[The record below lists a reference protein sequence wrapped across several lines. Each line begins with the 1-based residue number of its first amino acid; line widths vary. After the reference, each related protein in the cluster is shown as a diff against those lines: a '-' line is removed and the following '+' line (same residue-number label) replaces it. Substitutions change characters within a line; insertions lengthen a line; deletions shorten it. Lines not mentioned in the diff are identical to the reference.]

1 MAALARLW
9 ERAQME
15 GASEPLTRAAG
26 LKGYRF
32 HDLRHQAI
40 TEMAE
45 AGAPDATIKAVAGH
59 IDQNMMEHY
68 SHVRMAAKRTVLD
81 KLEAV

>member
-1 MAALARLW
+1 
-9 ERAQME
+9 
-15 GASEPLTRAAG
+15 

-59 IDQNMMEHY
+59 IDQTMMEHY
-68 SHVRMAAKRTVLD
+68 SHVRMAAKRDVLE
-81 KLEAV
+81 KLAGGLMGNPAAEREQGQKVN